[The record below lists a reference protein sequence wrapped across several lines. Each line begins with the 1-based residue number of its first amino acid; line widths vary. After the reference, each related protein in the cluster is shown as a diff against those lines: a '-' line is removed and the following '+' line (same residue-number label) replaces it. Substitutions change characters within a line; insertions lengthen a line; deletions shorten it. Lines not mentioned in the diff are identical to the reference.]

1 MIFIFAY
8 GQAFFINPL
17 RFGVLS
23 INKMRCSLLYLET
36 LFRYVNFKNNINE
49 NEIEQKKTLI
59 KKTFADCFDIYN
71 TCVCQYIVHV
81 LIQVRSVCNCKNNS
95 LKNECK
101 NVAFGFFLSFCLQV
115 YNIYNGLIRDVYHFN
130 KPLNFTNS
138 LFKQVNLTVA

>member
-8 GQAFFINPL
+8 GQAFFFNPL

-49 NEIEQKKTLI
+49 NEIEQKKALI
-59 KKTFADCFDIYN
+59 KETFADCFDIYN

-101 NVAFGFFLSFCLQV
+101 NVAFVFFLSFRLQV

-138 LFKQVNLTVA
+138 LFKQVNLIVA

>member
-1 MIFIFAY
+1 MIFFLRMVKP
-8 GQAFFINPL
+8 FFFNPL

-23 INKMRCSLLYLET
+23 KNKMRCSLLYLET
-36 LFRYVNFKNNINE
+36 LFRYVNFKNNIYE
-49 NEIEQKKTLI
+49 IEIEQKKALI
-59 KKTFADCFDIYN
+59 KKTFADCFNIYN

-101 NVAFGFFLSFCLQV
+101 NVAFDFFSFLLQV

-138 LFKQVNLTVA
+138 LFKQVILIVA

>member
-1 MIFIFAY
+1 MIFFLRMVKP
-8 GQAFFINPL
+8 FFFFSL

-23 INKMRCSLLYLET
+23 KNKMRCSLLYLET
-36 LFRYVNFKNNINE
+36 LFRYVNFKNNIYE
-49 NEIEQKKTLI
+49 IEIEQKKALI
-59 KKTFADCFDIYN
+59 KKTFADCFNIYN

-101 NVAFGFFLSFCLQV
+101 NVAFDFFSFLLQV

-138 LFKQVNLTVA
+138 LFKQVILIVA